1 MVVTFNCAAHTWLLF
16 MISFGLSCVGLIWGT
31 NTENNSKRDT
41 CSTVWG
47 EKMLSSCH
55 SGGFFEAEGISARD
69 LDLGRKGL
77 LSLPRLMGLQLYAFW
92 SRWTAVLHFP
102 DLLVVLKTA
111 NSTTV
116 KGLWFFG
123 LLPCC
128 WDEQCSWPFRG
139 TGLGRFPDPQ
149 RWKIVDALAPLPA
162 ITSPTRTGFP
172 HGYQEQMQEF
182 VGEDCQPWRRK
193 AALLLRPHH
202 LRHAGHKG
210 IGQSWLGLGRLS
222 DRSHLAI
229 WLLIAGMLCHQWMRH
244 SWDSC
249 WRETKKL
256 MWFGVL

>member
-116 KGLWFFG
+116 KGLWFLACYHVAETSSVHG
-123 LLPCC
+123 LL
-128 WDEQCSWPFRG
+128 E
-139 TGLGRFPDPQ
+139 
-149 RWKIVDALAPLPA
+149 ALVLEDFLIHKDGKLLMPWLYCLP
-162 ITSPTRTGFP
+162 
-172 HGYQEQMQEF
+172 
-182 VGEDCQPWRRK
+182 
-193 AALLLRPHH
+193 
-202 LRHAGHKG
+202 
-210 IGQSWLGLGRLS
+210 
-222 DRSHLAI
+222 
-229 WLLIAGMLCHQWMRH
+229 
-244 SWDSC
+244 
-249 WRETKKL
+249 
-256 MWFGVL
+256 